1 MTNIT
6 FFKKNGFILGFEISG
21 HTGKDDY
28 GKDLLCCQI
37 STIAQLAVVGIDEI
51 AKEKNFHEISDG
63 YLKIELREKE
73 AQSEKIQFLFETC
86 LQSLKSIVADEKKYA
101 KLEVKNVK
109 V

>member
-6 FFKKNGFILGFEISG
+6 FYKKNGLLLGFEISG
-21 HTGKDDY
+21 HTGKEDY

-37 STIAQLAVVGIDEI
+37 STVAQLAVVGIDEVKGI
-51 AKEKNFHEISDG
+51 SNFHEISDG
-63 YLKIELREKE
+63 YLKLSIDEKNASQE
-73 AQSEKIQFLFETC
+73 DVQLLLKTC